1 MTEEYNF
8 GKLLELLNELGIS
21 VFNSDGSARTET
33 DLIAR
38 LFHAYGRVCHNP
50 DMGQKIVDALEWMQT
65 GGNFTDAQNHA
76 FVFIRDNA
84 WHESKKAEKAAKE
97 AAAMEEAN
105 SAIDEF
111 LDSFPIVGGDA
122 E

>member
-38 LFHAYGRVCHNP
+38 LFHAYGRVYKHP
-50 DMGQKIVDALEWMQT
+50 DMPQKIVDALLWMQT
-65 GGNFTDAQNHA
+65 GGNFTDAQNFA
-76 FVFIRDNA
+76 LNFIQDNA
-84 WHESKKAEKAAKE
+84 WHENEKAKKAAKE
-97 AAAMEEAN
+97 AAAMDEAN

-111 LDSFPIVGGDA
+111 LDSFTIVGGDA
-122 E
+122 V